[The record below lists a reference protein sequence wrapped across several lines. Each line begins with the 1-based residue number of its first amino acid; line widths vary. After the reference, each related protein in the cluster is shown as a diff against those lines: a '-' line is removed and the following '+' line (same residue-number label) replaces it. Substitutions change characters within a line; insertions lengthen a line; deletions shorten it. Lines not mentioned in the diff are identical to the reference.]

1 MRQCDKEPRRADTA
15 RQDAKG
21 EGPELGA
28 TPLLPCLAKPPPH
41 QEPGPLLCASGL
53 PLSSQSLVTYF
64 LNSFTPQ
71 HTSVAPALR
80 RSHRNLPDLQHPCLS
95 TSLHTRVS
103 CRAQNGECRTQ
114 ALSNEQLEASMMRDQ
129 ECSRMEQ
136 ELRATTSRQRQ
147 RGKAVAAAWTRVGFW
162 GSVIN
167 ESVKSEL
174 LSSEPRDGVQRC
186 PTAPWGPSLP
196 PKLGC
201 SNTKSCQL
209 LQPQDSTVEMNP
221 L

>member
-1 MRQCDKEPRRADTA
+1 MIRSPEEQVLPDRMQKGRDQNLAQLLRFPTCQTPSTPRASLV
-15 RQDAKG
+15 Q
-21 EGPELGA
+21 GA
-28 TPLLPCLAKPPPH
+28 
-41 QEPGPLLCASGL
+41 LLCASGL
-53 PLSSQSLVTYF
+53 PFSSQSMVPYF

-71 HTSVAPALR
+71 YTSAAPALR
-80 RSHRNLPDLQHPCLS
+80 RSQRNLPDLQHPCLS

-103 CRAQNGECRTQ
+103 HRAPNGECRTR

-129 ECSRMEQ
+129 ERSRMEQ

-174 LSSEPRDGVQRC
+174 FSSEPRDRVHRC
-186 PTAPWGPSLP
+186 PTVPWGSSLSP
-196 PKLGC
+196 
-201 SNTKSCQL
+201 
-209 LQPQDSTVEMNP
+209 
-221 L
+221 